1 MHVRQDHRHHLR
13 GSHDAHHAL
22 PVRRLARLLE
32 LRLHRFGR
40 AGGARPPWAVRFHP
54 GRLPLHRFAEDRRA
68 GPAHAPRGVARLMA
82 LGTTAGRKARSLRE
96 FIRGLID
103 TAHPLLVQIIP
114 IRRCNIDCGYCNEY
128 DKVSAPVPAATM
140 RRRIDKLADL
150 GTSVVAFSGGEPMLH
165 PDLDDLIRHIRA
177 RGMMAGLITN
187 GYFLVPKRIKE
198 LNRAG
203 LDFLQISIDNVD
215 PDEVSKKSLKLL
227 DRKLQDLREHATLDI
242 NINSVLGGGIKN
254 ADDARVIN
262 TRAREL
268 GFSTSIGIIREDS
281 GRLKPL
287 APAERKVYDEVS
299 AAIDGPWQVFKNL
312 YSGITNFQDNLADG
326 KPNSWRC
333 RAGGRYLYICEDG
346 LVHYCSQQRGSP
358 GVPLETYSID
368 DIRREFATSK
378 SCAPY
383 CTVGCV
389 HRVSTMDFW
398 RKPQSAV
405 RGRQSAVAGGD

>member
-1 MHVRQDHRHHLR
+1 MGLQ
-13 GSHDAHHAL
+13 
-22 PVRRLARLLE
+22 
-32 LRLHRFGR
+32 
-40 AGGARPPWAVRFHP
+40 
-54 GRLPLHRFAEDRRA
+54 
-68 GPAHAPRGVARLMA
+68 
-82 LGTTAGRKARSLRE
+82 TTIGRKARSVRE
-96 FIRGLID
+96 FVRGLAD

-128 DKVSAPVPAATM
+128 DKVSSPVPTGTM
-140 RRRIDKLADL
+140 MRRIDKLAEL

-187 GYFLVPKRIKE
+187 GYFLVPKRIDE
-198 LNRAG
+198 LNGAG
-203 LDFLQISIDNVD
+203 LDFLQISIDNVE
-215 PDEVSKKSLKLL
+215 PDEVSKKSLRVL
-227 DRKLQDLREHATLDI
+227 DRKLQDLRGHAEFDV

-254 ADDARVIN
+254 PEDARTIN

-268 GFSTSIGIIREDS
+268 GFSTSIGIIHDGS

-287 APAERKVYDEVS
+287 GPGERAVFDAVS
-299 AAIDGPWQVFKNL
+299 AGINGPWQIFKNL

-326 KPNSWRC
+326 QPNEWRC
-333 RAGGRYLYICEDG
+333 RAGARYLYVCEEG
-346 LVHYCSQQRGSP
+346 LVHYCSQQRGYPS
-358 GVPLETYSID
+358 VPLESYTTD
-368 DIRREFATSK
+368 DIRREFVTPK

-398 RKPQSAV
+398 RAPQRPSTVDSPQSAV
-405 RGRQSAVAGGD
+405 SGRLD